1 MKRAA
6 SFLVA
11 LLVAVAHSPAA
22 ADDGHGALLSGY
34 TMTPW
39 TLADG
44 IPIGPV
50 SAMVQDK
57 EGYLWLGTTSGVVR
71 FDGARFTP
79 WNSLYP
85 SPLPRVHGHIF
96 GFLTLVSRTSRYTA

>member
-1 MKRAA
+1 
-6 SFLVA
+6 
-11 LLVAVAHSPAA
+11 
-22 ADDGHGALLSGY
+22 
-34 TMTPW
+34 MTSW

-44 IPIGPV
+44 MPIGPV

-85 SPLPRVHGHIF
+85 SPLPRREVLAVVTRRADGHF
-96 GFLTLVSRTSRYTA
+96 SGRCFQRV